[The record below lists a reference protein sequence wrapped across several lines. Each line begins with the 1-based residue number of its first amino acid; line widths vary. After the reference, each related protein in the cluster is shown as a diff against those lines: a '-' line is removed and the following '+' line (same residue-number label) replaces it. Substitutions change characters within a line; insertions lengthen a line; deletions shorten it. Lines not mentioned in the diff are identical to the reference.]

1 MTLDKRNELYIIIK
15 NIYSDDG
22 KSSLRFSHREI
33 ALVKV
38 YYNNLKMKNIPELV
52 TQIAQ
57 QE

>member
-1 MTLDKRNELYIIIK
+1 MALDKQNELYIIIK
-15 NIYSDDG
+15 NIYSNDG

-57 QE
+57 RE